1 MIMTMKKIFSLIAI
15 SLSIIAGFSA
25 CGEEDATYTPTVSNI
40 AILKADVNFDCLGGE
55 GVIEYSSKSNV
66 TFSCDSAW
74 VTLAQTQP
82 GTIAV
87 TVGKNYSNLD
97 GRIALVH
104 LSDGNGVKDV
114 VVLQQG
120 ITENYSLQPTI
131 KGQVSTAVVEDQEFP
146 ALWINS
152 NKAATFAYG
161 CKALE
166 KVEVLEKEDWFD
178 VEFANDSMYVTVQAN
193 TTGHLRQGSLAYECG
208 ALRDELFITQY
219 DEDEN
224 INGYA
229 FLVYTAYVNKDFVD
243 SILVV
248 KVTPNGIEIP
258 GSSEIAEDG
267 KDWVIP
273 MTHKANTL
281 NYSLSNKSY
290 VGDYAGAYDV
300 NLVALNANGA
310 STYANVTYTT
320 IPLFDEENGMTYMP
334 VTLNP
339 SWFGFFFN
347 AFKKGDA
354 VTADNNVGPTGD
366 YFLEP
371 TLFILPA
378 GAEASAL
385 RKVDVAKLARK
396 KPIKK

>member
-40 AILKADVNFDCLGGE
+40 TIVKADVNFDCLGGE

-87 TVGKNYSNLD
+87 TVGKNYSNID
-97 GRIALVH
+97 GRVALVH

-120 ITENYSLQPTI
+120 ITKDYSLKLTT
-131 KGQVSTAVVEDQEFP
+131 KDVASTAVVEDVEFP
-146 ALWINS
+146 ALWINT
-152 NKAATFAYG
+152 NEAATFAYG
-161 CKALE
+161 CKTLE
-166 KVEVLEKEDWFD
+166 PVEVLEKDDWFE
-178 VEFANDSMYVTVQAN
+178 VEFANDSMYISVQPN
-193 TTGHLRQGSLAYECG
+193 TTGHLRQGFLAYECG
-208 ALRDELFITQY
+208 ALRDELVVTQY

-224 INGYA
+224 INGMA
-229 FLVYTAYVNKDFVD
+229 FLVYTAYVKGNFVD
-243 SILVV
+243 SILAVN
-248 KVTPNGIEIP
+248 VTPEGIEIP
-258 GSSEIAEDG
+258 GTSYYAADG
-267 KDWVIP
+267 KNWVIP
-273 MTHKANTL
+273 MVHEANTL

-290 VGDYAGAYDV
+290 VGDYAGVYDV
-300 NLVALNANGA
+300 NLIALNGSGSA
-310 STYANVTYTT
+310 TYTAVKYTT
-320 IPLFDEENGMTYMP
+320 IPVYDEEEGLTYMP
-334 VTLNP
+334 VTLNT
-339 SWFGFFFN
+339 SWFGFYFC
-347 AFKKGDA
+347 AFKKGDE
-354 VTADNNVGPTGD
+354 VTSAKSQGTTGD

-378 GAEASAL
+378 DAEASAL